1 MTETYTTCT
10 RCIMDTTDTSI
21 TYDEHGVC
29 NHCLKY
35 DEVINSYPFNSQ
47 ASIDLELEKMLE
59 RTKKNGEGKPYD
71 CVIGV
76 SGGVDSTYLAHIA
89 KEKGLRPIAV
99 HLDNGWN
106 SELAVHNIEKV
117 LKNLGIDLLTHVLE
131 WDEFKDLQI
140 AFLKASVSD
149 AEIPTDHAISGI
161 LYRVARKYGIK
172 TILLGTNIATES
184 GLPFSWT
191 YGVSDWMYISGIH
204 KKFGTR
210 KLSNYPHFSFFD
222 EFNWKVFCGIKV
234 FPILDFVPYNKADA
248 LDVLQNKLGWQYYG
262 GKHYESI
269 YTRFFQGYILP
280 KKFNIDKRKA
290 HYSSLIRSGQITRE
304 TALEEMSA
312 PTYPEDM
319 QRDDREYVIKKL
331 CLTEKEFD
339 DIMAAPVKTYRDYP
353 NYYNLASKTIGF
365 EQARKI
371 VRRLRSL

>member
-1 MTETYTTCT
+1 MSETITTCT
-10 RCIMDTTDTSI
+10 RCIMDTTDSSI
-21 TYDEHGVC
+21 TFDEHGVC

-47 ASIDLELEKMLE
+47 ASIDLELQKMIT
-59 RTKKNGEGKPYD
+59 RTQKNGAGKPYD

-184 GLPFSWT
+184 GLPFAWT
-191 YGVSDWMYISGIH
+191 YGVSDWMYINGIH

-210 KLSNYPHFSFFD
+210 KLTNYPHFSFFD
-222 EFNWKVFCGIKV
+222 EVYWKLFCGIKV

-280 KKFNIDKRKA
+280 KKFNIDKRRA
-290 HYSSLIRSGQITRE
+290 HFSSLIRSGQITRE
-304 TALEEMSA
+304 AALAEMAA

-319 QRDDREYVIKKL
+319 QRDDREYVIKKFG
-331 CLTEKEFD
+331 LTEQEFD
-339 DIMAAPVKTYRDYP
+339 SILAAPVKSYRDYP
-353 NYYNLASKTIGF
+353 NYYNLASKSIGF

>member
-10 RCIMDTTDTSI
+10 RCIMDTTDSSI
-21 TYDEHGVC
+21 TFDEKGVC

-35 DEVINSYPFNSQ
+35 DEVVNSYPFNSP
-47 ASIDLELEKMLE
+47 ASIDLELQKMIT
-59 RTKKNGEGKPYD
+59 RTQKNGEGKPYD

-76 SGGVDSTYLAHIA
+76 SGGVDSTYLAYIA

-161 LYRVARKYGIK
+161 LYKVARKYGIK
-172 TILLGTNIATES
+172 TILLGTNISTES

-191 YGVSDWMYISGIH
+191 YGVSDWMYINGIH

-210 KLSNYPHFSFFD
+210 KLTNYPHFSFFD
-222 EFNWKVFCGIKV
+222 EVYWKLFCGIKV

-290 HYSSLIRSGQITRE
+290 HYSSLIRSGQIARE
-304 TALEEMSA
+304 KALEEMAA

-319 QRDDREYVIKKL
+319 QRDDREYVIKKFG
-331 CLTEKEFD
+331 LTEQEFD
-339 DIMAAPVKTYRDYP
+339 GIMAAPVKSYRDYP
-353 NYYNLASKTIGF
+353 NYYNLASKSIGF

>member
-1 MTETYTTCT
+1 MPETTKTCT

-21 TYDEHGVC
+21 YFDAQGVC

-35 DEVINSYPFNSQ
+35 DEVMSLYPFDSQ
-47 ASIDLELEKMLE
+47 DSIDLELKNMVA
-59 RTKKNGEGKPYD
+59 RTIKNGAGKPYD

-76 SGGVDSTYLAHIA
+76 SGGVDSTYLAYIA
-89 KEKGLRPIAV
+89 KQKGLRPIAV

-161 LYRVARKYGIK
+161 LYQVARKYGIK

-184 GLPFSWT
+184 GLPFAWT
-191 YGVSDWMYISGIH
+191 YGVSDWMYIDGIH
-204 KKFGTR
+204 RQFGTR
-210 KLSNYPHFSFFD
+210 KLSNYPHFRFID
-222 EFNWKVFCGIKV
+222 EFYWKAFCGIRV
-234 FPILDFVPYNKADA
+234 FPILDYVPYNKEKA
-248 LDVLQNKLGWQYYG
+248 LDVLQNELGWQYYG

-280 KKFNIDKRKA
+280 RKFNIDKRKA
-290 HYSSLIRSGQITRE
+290 HLSSLIRSGQITRE
-304 TALEEMSA
+304 KALAEMAA
-312 PTYPEDM
+312 PTYPEDL
-319 QRDDREYVIKKL
+319 QREDREYVIKKL
-331 CLTEKEFD
+331 GLTEQEFD
-339 DIMAAPVKTYRDYP
+339 EIMAAPVKTYKDYP
-353 NYYNLASKTIGF
+353 NYYNLAAKTIGF
-365 EQARKI
+365 NQARSI
-371 VRRLRSL
+371 VRKIRSL

>member
-1 MTETYTTCT
+1 
-10 RCIMDTTDTSI
+10 MDTTDSSI
-21 TYDEHGVC
+21 TFDENGVC

-35 DEVINSYPFNSQ
+35 DEVIHSYPYNSQ
-47 ASIDLELEKMLE
+47 ESIDLELEKMVSW
-59 RTKKNGEGKPYD
+59 TKKNGQGKPYD

-76 SGGVDSTYLAHIA
+76 SGGVDSTYLAYIA

-161 LYRVARKYGIK
+161 LYKVARKYGIK
-172 TILLGTNIATES
+172 TILLGTNISTES
-184 GLPFSWT
+184 GLPFAWT
-191 YGVSDWMYISGIH
+191 YGVSDWMYINGIH

-210 KLSNYPHFSFFD
+210 KLSNYPHFRFID
-222 EFNWKVFCGIKV
+222 EFYWKVFCGIKV

-280 KKFNIDKRKA
+280 KKFNIDKRRA
-290 HYSSLIRSGQITRE
+290 HYSSLIRSGQIIRE
-304 TALEEMSA
+304 KALEEMAA

-331 CLTEKEFD
+331 CLTEQEFD
-339 DIMAAPVKTYRDYP
+339 AIMAAPVKSYRDYP
-353 NYYNLASKTIGF
+353 NYYNLAAKSIGF

-371 VRRLRSL
+371 VRRIRSL